1 MILWLQ
7 KVLMSGSGRLWTPL
21 DPSPISNTDYLGH
34 LNLGYV
40 KCTHR
45 RDEFL
50 PLLHPF

>member
-1 MILWLQ
+1 MVAKGFNVW
-7 KVLMSGSGRLWTPL
+7 VRGLWTPL

-40 KCTHR
+40 KYTHR

>member
-1 MILWLQ
+1 
-7 KVLMSGSGRLWTPL
+7 MSGSGGLWTPL

-50 PLLHPF
+50 P